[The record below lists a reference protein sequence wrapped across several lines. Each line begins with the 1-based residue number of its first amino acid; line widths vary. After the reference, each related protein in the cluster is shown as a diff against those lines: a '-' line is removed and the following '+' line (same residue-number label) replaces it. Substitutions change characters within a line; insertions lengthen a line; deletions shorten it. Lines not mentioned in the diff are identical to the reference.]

1 MINYFIIKFIH
12 IFIITFSFRILIYIL
27 KLMIVP
33 NIILKFYLIYAN
45 LKIIKKLKKR
55 NKIKMNKI

>member
-1 MINYFIIKFIH
+1 MINYFIIKFIP
-12 IFIITFSFRILIYIL
+12 ITFSFSNLIYIL
-27 KLMIVP
+27 KLYDCSKHYFKTLF
-33 NIILKFYLIYAN
+33 NLWH

>member
-1 MINYFIIKFIH
+1 MINYFIIKFIP
-12 IFIITFSFRILIYIL
+12 ITFSFSILIYIL

-33 NIILKFYLIYAN
+33 NIILKFYLIYDN

>member
-1 MINYFIIKFIH
+1 MINYFIIKFIP
-12 IFIITFSFRILIYIL
+12 ITFSFSILIYIL

>member
-1 MINYFIIKFIH
+1 MINYFIIKFIP
-12 IFIITFSFRILIYIL
+12 ITFSFSILIYIL

-33 NIILKFYLIYAN
+33 NIILKFYLIYGN